1 MFRTKNRIQL
11 SILILSV
18 ILFPFSLK
26 SDTEVEIYSL
36 RHWTHPTHTRIVLDV
51 GEVREYNSHE
61 LKSPDRIYIDVF
73 QTKLNPILHGK
84 EYLVHNDY
92 LDKIRIAQRTHS
104 IVRAVMDV
112 NLDFIKD
119 YRIFYLTDPFRI
131 VIDIF
136 PVKSPEDATSDIPE
150 QPEST
155 KSGYSMI
162 RQLGLGIQRI
172 VIDPGH
178 GGTDPGCIGA
188 TGLREKD
195 VVLNVS
201 KKLRK
206 LLESNSNLE
215 VVLTRESDIFMPVEN
230 RTVIA
235 NQKQGD
241 IFISIH
247 ANAHRNKRLKGI
259 ETFFL
264 NISHDPSVNEI
275 AAKENATSQ
284 KSISK
289 MRGIISQIVKNSKII
304 ESRELAEKIQENL
317 VCRLSEKFNDIKSLG
332 VKGGPFWVLIGCE
345 IPSVLVEIS
354 YMSNPGEEKNLKN
367 DTYLQCIA
375 EGIYKGIVNYIN
387 SLGKG

>member
-1 MFRTKNRIQL
+1 
-11 SILILSV
+11 
-18 ILFPFSLK
+18 
-26 SDTEVEIYSL
+26 
-36 RHWTHPTHTRIVLDV
+36 
-51 GEVREYNSHE
+51 
-61 LKSPDRIYIDVF
+61 
-73 QTKLNPILHGK
+73 
-84 EYLVHNDY
+84 
-92 LDKIRIAQRTHS
+92 
-104 IVRAVMDV
+104 MDV
-112 NLDFIKD
+112 NLNYIKD

-136 PVKSPEDATSDIPE
+136 PVKNPDGTSSSDIPE
-150 QPEST
+150 QPEPT
-155 KSGYSMI
+155 KSGYTMV
-162 RQLGLGIQRI
+162 RQLGLGIRRV

-178 GGTDPGCIGA
+178 GGTDPGCVGV

-195 VVLNVS
+195 VVLKVS

-206 LLESNSNLE
+206 LLKSNSDLE
-215 VVLTRESDIFMPVEN
+215 VVLTRETDIFMPVEN

-241 IFISIH
+241 IFISVH

-289 MRGIISQIVKNSKII
+289 MRGIISKIVKNSKII
-304 ESRELAEKIQENL
+304 ESRELAEKIQESL
-317 VCRLSEKFNDIKSLG
+317 VGSLSHKFKNIKSLG

-354 YMSNPGEEKNLKN
+354 YLSNPGEEKNLKN
-367 DTYLQCIA
+367 DLYLQSIA
-375 EGIYKGIVNYIN
+375 EGIYRGIIDYIH